1 MPALAHGE
9 YEGKRMNSERQSNGS
24 IAIVDHQLNGR
35 VTRFAKMRDPRD
47 FSPPHS
53 AIVQT
58 VD

>member
-1 MPALAHGE
+1 MPAFAHGL

-35 VTRFAKMRDPRD
+35 VTLFATRSDPGD
-47 FSPPHS
+47 FGPPHS